1 MSEFILK
8 MDNWDRVGNCYIYP
22 KTPDTSSWR
31 NIGLVPENDY
41 TADLFGWY
49 GFSFETEV
57 HGKETVEVRVG
68 LLDFG
73 EINAEEII
81 DYYTWKATVCGDGIV
96 KLVAPLNQFD
106 LLSSMPAKWRYLR
119 SVEISRPVKNLMVLK
134 GKGVYAHAHVMSKS
148 ADPDGE
154 IQYRLQ
160 VVNCIDETQAISFEF
175 EKSGWEV
182 LSPYV
187 TEDEIVLAPFEEK
200 ECYIKVVMSDRI
212 VPGGFEKHRVHI
224 VPNGDGNLG
233 QILEFYSVRHMEHP
247 YILHTADGWEKVKDK
262 MKNYAWAEKLANEYI
277 KRAED
282 WEVPQIGNYAG
293 GMFITKNSEHCYNAA
308 TCYVLTGR
316 REFAEKS
323 AEFLRLL
330 SDREAGYPNRM
341 KACSQQLVHEGEF
354 FKYCARAYDIIHDI
368 GVLTQKDHENIH
380 YTFRLFIDFLDW
392 ALSDGGI
399 SNWSL
404 AEATGALYCA
414 MALQDREK
422 IERFTFGVGGIL
434 EHLRAGVMSDGWW
447 CECSIGYNQMVAG
460 LFSECALS
468 LRPWGINIAH
478 WWVNANYSNKVHFR
492 GKHVDGLS
500 WDIYGGTSK
509 NYNCIQDLWDSLVS
523 MANYRSVA
531 QGVNDSS
538 EEMFEGASKASYDS
552 RYDIAYALY
561 RKPEYAKIILNAENA
576 HRDLFYGE
584 AELPDIENDFCHK
597 SCYFDN
603 GGVALLRTNTD
614 GREDKNQIE
623 ASLKY
628 GSHGGAHGHYDRCAL
643 NAVSR
648 DGRSL
653 FNPENVWYS
662 YGTYMYKFFVQT
674 SITHNMVTVDLK
686 MQDPSEAKRILFY
699 SGRLF
704 QAAAIENNAKWS
716 NPPYGGWR
724 VLNGEKDFEERTW
737 VEGRYLHI
745 PEDAPDYAVRTE
757 FTEPVEQRRCMVLT
771 DDYIVCF
778 DYMKGEEEHDYD
790 CIYHLKGL
798 LGIDGQIEKAS
809 HTDRLSDNPLSS
821 AQFITE
827 VDRYNQSGT
836 AVLSFAHEYTE
847 AESGKAPWIGKHP
860 FRSGHNVPGVEYS
873 DLYYI
878 SNEDSELIVG
888 CDPEYYPISKRLFY
902 SVAAD
907 GETLADGKFGAWI
920 FGRRYIDVD
929 ITGRSKLTLH
939 VRTEDGMVDHNNAP
953 ETLKSIF
960 WGDPYFILE
969 NGEKIYMSEIKYD
982 TRNVDCGNG
991 AGVDYGGGPVKIEMK
1006 KYEHAIPADVL
1017 DKDKESVITVS
1028 LSGMNAVRFVSDIG
1042 SDYPVGDESDRRR
1055 FVAQRKRG
1063 KQAGFISIL
1072 EPHEKDRMIKHTEY
1086 VSNNKIAV
1094 ELADGRKQIV
1104 EVLNMDTGEKICVKV
1119 SEYVNGECVR
1129 TETSE

>member
-8 MDNWDRVGNCYIYP
+8 MDEWDRIGNSYIYP
-22 KTPDTSSWR
+22 RTPNKNNWV
-31 NIGLVPENDY
+31 NIGLVPENEY

-49 GFSFETEV
+49 ALSFETEV
-57 HGKETVEVRVG
+57 HGKEDIEITVG

-73 EINAEEII
+73 EVNAEEIV
-81 DYYTWKATVCGDGIV
+81 DYYKWKATVCGDGIV
-96 KLVAPLNQFD
+96 NVVAPLNQFD

-119 SVEISRPVKNLMVLK
+119 SVEINRPVKKLMALK

-148 ADPDGE
+148 ADAGEE

-160 VVNCIDETQAISFEF
+160 VVNCIDKKQAISFEF
-175 EKSGWEV
+175 EKTGWEV

-187 TEDEIVLAPFEEK
+187 TEKEIILDPFEEK
-200 ECYIKVVMSDRI
+200 ECYIKVIMNDRI
-212 VPGGFEKHRVHI
+212 VQGGYEKHKVHI
-224 VPNGDGNLG
+224 VPNGNGNMG
-233 QILEFYSVRHMEHP
+233 QILEFYSVRHMKHP
-247 YILHTADGWEKVKDK
+247 YILHTPNGWEKVKEK
-262 MKNYAWAEKLANEYI
+262 IENYEWARKLADEYI

-282 WEVPQIGNYAG
+282 WNVPTIGNYAG
-293 GMFITKNSEHCYNAA
+293 GMFITKNSEHCFNAA
-308 TCYVLTGR
+308 ACYMLTDR

-323 AEFLRLL
+323 AKFLRLL
-330 SDREAGYPNRM
+330 CDRKNGYPDRM

-368 GVLTQKDHENIH
+368 GILTPKDHEDIH

-392 ALSDGGI
+392 ALTDGGI

-422 IERFTFGVGGIL
+422 IERFTFGIGGIL

-460 LFSECALS
+460 LFSECALA
-468 LRPWGINIAH
+468 LRPWGINIAE
-478 WWVNANYSNKVHFR
+478 WWVNANYSNKVHFK

-500 WDIYGGTSK
+500 WDIYGGNSK
-509 NYNCIQDLWDSLVS
+509 NYNSIEDLWDSLVS
-523 MANYRSVA
+523 MANYRSVV

-538 EEMFEGASKASYDS
+538 EEMLEGASKASYDS

-561 RKPEYAKIILNAENA
+561 KKPEYAKIILNAKGA

-584 AELPDIENDFCHK
+584 AELPDIENNFCHK
-597 SCYFDN
+597 SYYFDN
-603 GGVALLRTNTD
+603 GGIALLRTNTE
-614 GREDKNQIE
+614 GRTDSSQIE

-686 MQDPSEAKRILFY
+686 MQDPSEAKRALFY
-699 SGRLF
+699 SGKLF
-704 QAAAIENNAKWS
+704 QAAAIDNNAKWS

-737 VEGRYLHI
+737 IEGRYI
-745 PEDAPDYAVRTE
+745 PIPDNAPDYALRTE
-757 FTEPVEQRRCMVLT
+757 FTEPIEQRRCMVLT

-778 DYMKGEEEHDYD
+778 DYMRGENEHDYD

-798 LGIDGQIEKAS
+798 LDIDGTIERTKY
-809 HTDRLSDNPLSS
+809 TTRLSENPLSS

-827 VDRYNQSGT
+827 VDRYNKKG
-836 AVLSFAHEYTE
+836 VVRLSFAHEYTE
-847 AESGKAPWIGKHP
+847 NESGKAPWIGKHP
-860 FRSGHNVPGVEYS
+860 FRSGHNIQGIEYS
-873 DLYYI
+873 DLYYV
-878 SNEDSELIVG
+878 SDDASELIIG

-902 SVAAD
+902 SVKAD
-907 GETLADGKFGAWI
+907 GEVLADGEFGAWI
-920 FGRRYIDVD
+920 FGRHHIDVD
-929 ITGRSKLTLH
+929 ISNKSVLTLH
-939 VRTEDGMVDHNNAP
+939 VRTEDGMVDHNNIP
-953 ETLKSIF
+953 ETIKSIF
-960 WGDPYFILE
+960 WGDPYFVLE
-969 NGEKIYMSEIKYD
+969 NGDSVYLSEIKYD
-982 TRNVDCGNG
+982 TENVDCGYG
-991 AGVDYGGGPVKIEMK
+991 TGVDYGGGPVKIEIK
-1006 KYEHAIPADVL
+1006 KYDYAVPGDVL
-1017 DKDKESVITVS
+1017 DKEREAVITVA
-1028 LSGMNAVRFVSDIG
+1028 LSNMKAVRFISDIG

-1055 FVAQRKRG
+1055 FISERKRG
-1063 KQAGFISIL
+1063 KQAEFISVL
-1072 EPHEKDRMIKHTEY
+1072 EPYEKNRMIEKVEY
-1086 VSNNKIAV
+1086 AGHHKVAV
-1094 ELADGRKQIV
+1094 KLVDGRKQII
-1104 EVLNMDTGEKICVKV
+1104 EACNMESGKNITVKV
-1119 SEYVNGECVR
+1119 SEYLNGDFIR
-1129 TETSE
+1129 SEITK